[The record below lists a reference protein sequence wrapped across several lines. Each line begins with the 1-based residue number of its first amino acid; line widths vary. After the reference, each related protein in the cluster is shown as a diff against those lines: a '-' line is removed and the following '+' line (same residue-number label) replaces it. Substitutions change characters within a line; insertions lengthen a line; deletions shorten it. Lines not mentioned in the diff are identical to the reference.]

1 MSGALDLKPAF
12 QAEKLEGEFTRTV
25 MCIEED
31 IRKVG
36 PNQDKS
42 LIIRKLVPR
51 QEKYEGAY
59 MIYFPQGH
67 SMFVAADD
75 VDQLQRI
82 GVLEQ
87 PMMIDMNSG
96 EVVPAQFTMS
106 PKELVEAKTKAKYRP
121 RSTGGLETLE
131 GERIE

>member
-67 SMFVAADD
+67 SIHVAADD
-75 VDQLQRI
+75 VEQLQRI
-82 GVLEQ
+82 GVFDR
-87 PMMIDMNSG
+87 PDYVDMNTG
-96 EVVPAQFTMS
+96 EVVPANVALS
-106 PKELVEAKTKAKYRP
+106 PKEIVERRTRTRIGP
-121 RSTGGLETLE
+121 NRTGGLSNLTEEL
-131 GERIE
+131 GE